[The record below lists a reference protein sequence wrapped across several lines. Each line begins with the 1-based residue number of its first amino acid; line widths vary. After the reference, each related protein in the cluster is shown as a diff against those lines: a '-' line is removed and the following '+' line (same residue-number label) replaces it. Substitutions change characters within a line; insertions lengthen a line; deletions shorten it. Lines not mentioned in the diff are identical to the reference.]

1 MAKNR
6 AAFSNRDRAI
16 WFVVFLIGLAFVLG
30 SRNPAHAAC
39 GGSPVIVTDK
49 PDYAPTETVA
59 ISGTG
64 FNCGEA
70 FSVLVTAPDGST
82 RSGDGTGAAGP
93 DTVVT
98 DDNGTFSLSYHLS
111 GTLADWSVYE
121 GQLGIYQVEVR
132 DGSGTVVAEGRFSD
146 GPGSFSSCALT
157 AAGGVKCWGSGTY
170 GLLGN
175 GSFEHSAIPVDV
187 IGLTSGVVQITVG
200 NIHACALTTAG
211 SVKCWGA
218 NFAGQL
224 GNGTTT
230 YPGIASPVDVI
241 GMSSRVAQISAGG
254 VHTCAVMTGGGAKCW
269 GDNAFAQFGNGTFT
283 GSATPVDVSGLT
295 SGVAQISA
303 GFWHTCALTTVGG
316 IKCWGRNEVGQSGN
330 GRFTSYW
337 TPPRAVTTPE
347 DVTTLTSGVA
357 HIASGSN
364 HTCAL
369 TTAGAVMCWGSN
381 GAGELGNGTFTTT
394 YPGGISTPVAVQGL
408 TSGAAQVAAGAFH
421 TCAVAID
428 GGAKCWGTNRVGEL
442 GTGTFSFGSAV
453 PVPVYGLTS
462 GVAQVSLA
470 DEHTCA
476 LTTGGGVKCW
486 GLNYHGELG
495 SGMFSTTAPP
505 YSIATPVD
513 VFELNSGVAA
523 LWDGEPI
530 SPARSWTFS
539 GFYHPV
545 EMAGVVNTVK
555 GGSTVPIK
563 FQVFAGATELTDPA
577 IVLQPL
583 TATQTACSGG
593 TTDTVELTATGGTSL
608 RYGGGHFIFNWKT
621 PKMPGYCYTI
631 TVALTNGASLSANF
645 ELR

>member
-187 IGLTSGVVQITVG
+187 IGLTSGVAQIAVG
-200 NIHACALTTAG
+200 YLHACALTTAG
-211 SVKCWGA
+211 GVKCWGA
-218 NFAGQL
+218 NFVGQL
-224 GNGTTT
+224 GDGTTV
-230 YPGIASPVDVI
+230 YPGIATPVDVI
-241 GMSSRVAQISAGG
+241 GMSSGVAQISAGG
-254 VHTCAVMTGGGAKCW
+254 AHTCALMTGGGAKCW
-269 GDNAFAQFGNGTFT
+269 GNNSLGQLGNGQVID
-283 GSATPVDVSGLT
+283 SAMPVDVSGLT
-295 SGVAQISA
+295 SDVAEISA
-303 GFWHTCALTTVGG
+303 GFFYTCALTTGGG
-316 IKCWGRNEVGQSGN
+316 IKCWGRNDFGQLGN
-330 GRFTSYW
+330 GTFTSTA
-337 TPPRAVTTPE
+337 TPA

-357 HIASGSN
+357 HIASGSY
-364 HTCAL
+364 HVCAL
-369 TTAGAVMCWGSN
+369 TTAGAVECWGSN
-381 GAGELGNGTFTTT
+381 GAGELGNGTFTTA
-394 YPGGISTPVAVQGL
+394 YPGGIPTPVAVQGL
-408 TSGAAQVAAGAFH
+408 TSGVAQVAAGAFH
-421 TCAVAID
+421 TCAVAI
-428 GGAKCWGTNRVGEL
+428 GE
-442 GTGTFSFGSAV
+442 
-453 PVPVYGLTS
+453 
-462 GVAQVSLA
+462 
-470 DEHTCA
+470 
-476 LTTGGGVKCW
+476 
-486 GLNYHGELG
+486 
-495 SGMFSTTAPP
+495 
-505 YSIATPVD
+505 
-513 VFELNSGVAA
+513 
-523 LWDGEPI
+523 
-530 SPARSWTFS
+530 
-539 GFYHPV
+539 
-545 EMAGVVNTVK
+545 
-555 GGSTVPIK
+555 
-563 FQVFAGATELTDPA
+563 
-577 IVLQPL
+577 
-583 TATQTACSGG
+583 
-593 TTDTVELTATGGTSL
+593 
-608 RYGGGHFIFNWKT
+608 
-621 PKMPGYCYTI
+621 
-631 TVALTNGASLSANF
+631 
-645 ELR
+645 